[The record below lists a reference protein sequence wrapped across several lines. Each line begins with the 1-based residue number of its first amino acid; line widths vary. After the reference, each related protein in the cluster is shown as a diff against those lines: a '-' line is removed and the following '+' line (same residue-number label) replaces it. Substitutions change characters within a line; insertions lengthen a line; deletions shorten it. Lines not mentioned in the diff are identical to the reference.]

1 MANVDDAPPVGSWR
15 KSVYPVYIDQQAGIG
30 SKPISLFA
38 IGDDKDRALT
48 WTKTIKNVAA
58 IFLLAIG
65 LSVHAGILTPNLGLN
80 KWTKG
85 DLASDYLPKQNTD
98 QNTLDAAILD
108 KRVGGIVNGDLIVN
122 GSIIGAGGIVGS
134 GGGSSVIQDLLP
146 QVNGVNTDFVM
157 TSTPPVGSSIHL
169 FMDGLRQYQ
178 GFDFLVS
185 SNVIAMTTAPALNT
199 SSFIVS
205 FSSSVSGVG
214 ASTITAL
221 APILGMGTLGNPL
234 RLDTSSVTLLGN
246 KVDLNELSFVPATSL
261 DIAQLSASTGSL
273 QGQIN
278 ALVGGSSTV
287 TANVPILGIGSSGN
301 PLRLDPSSV
310 TLQGFVALS
319 NLSGAVPSGRV
330 DFSTITGALALK
342 ADLSGAAFT
351 GAVSVVGTSITA
363 NAFFGNGV
371 DLFNTAVAA
380 SSSPAATFNIAT
392 VNFIGLST
400 ATITIRHAGDPVNIF
415 AIGNLNNSAG
425 GPRIYSCRLTRDSIA
440 VSSDSIMNV
449 TAGDTDTMTIVGSD
463 DGVAVGPHDYSVLC
477 KTNNAAGTQTAASVK
492 LRVLEF

>member
-65 LSVHAGILTPNLGLN
+65 LSAHAGILTTNLGLN

-319 NLSGAVPSGRV
+319 NLSGAVPPYAVSL
-330 DFSTITGALALK
+330 DTITAALALK
-342 ADLSGAAFT
+342 ASLSGASFT

-371 DLFNTAVAA
+371 DLFNTAVAI
-380 SSSPAATFNIAT
+380 SSSPAATFNMT
-392 VNFIGLST
+392 VNLVGLST
-400 ATITIRHAGDPVNIF
+400 TSITIRHAGDPVNVFGIVSM
-415 AIGNLNNSAG
+415 NNSAG
-425 GPRIYSCRLTRDSIA
+425 GGRAYTCRISRDSIA
-440 VSSDSIMNV
+440 ITSDFSTAV
-449 TAGDTDTMTIVGSD
+449 TSGDVGTLTLVGSD
-463 DGVAVGPHDYSVLC
+463 DGVAIGPHDYALLC
-477 KTNNAAGTQTAASVK
+477 KTSLAGGTQTATNVK